1 MCKRHINIANRS
13 YLWPDSHRNFYC
25 AEFDPM
31 ISRFGLYGNGQDRA
45 VLSSSYYRRGRVRI
59 ICATT
64 NSTDA
69 PPDWFFENGTR
80 IGFRNRNLKVTR
92 SSDGTAVL
100 RIADYRP
107 LSHCDGGIYTCVVN
121 ATTSDHF
128 ETKDFTLIIN
138 RKLKTSYTCTSLKA
152 H

>member
-1 MCKRHINIANRS
+1 
-13 YLWPDSHRNFYC
+13 
-25 AEFDPM
+25 M
-31 ISRFGLYGNGQDRA
+31 ISRFGLYGNGEDRV
-45 VLSSSYYRRGRVRI
+45 VLRSYRRGRIRI
-59 ICATT
+59 ICATK

-69 PPDWFFENGTR
+69 PPDWFFKNGTE
-80 IGFRNRNLKVTR
+80 IGFRNQNLKVTH

-107 LSHCDGGIYTCVVN
+107 LSYCDGGTYTCIVN
-121 ATTSDHF
+121 ASSDHL

-138 RKLKTSYTCTSLKA
+138 CK